1 MTQVSKNLRCLNRL
15 SQGQT
20 LSMSASSNKNATSGI
35 RRLERDTAG
44 NEPQLNN
51 TFMRLRSALLEDRLS
66 AMELSDEN
74 TGNDPYNSGTH
85 RALGKATVWS
95 KRSR

>member
-1 MTQVSKNLRCLNRL
+1 MSAPNSKN
-15 SQGQT
+15 S
-20 LSMSASSNKNATSGI
+20 TSGI
-35 RRLERDTAG
+35 CRLEPATAG

-66 AMELSDEN
+66 AMELSDES

-85 RALGKATVWS
+85 RALGKSTVWN

>member
-1 MTQVSKNLRCLNRL
+1 
-15 SQGQT
+15 
-20 LSMSASSNKNATSGI
+20 MSASNSKNAATGI
-35 RRLERDTAG
+35 RRLERETAG

-66 AMELSDEN
+66 AMELSDEDA
-74 TGNDPYNSGTH
+74 GNDPYNSGTH
-85 RALGKATVWS
+85 RALGKATVWN